1 MKQQTA
7 SVRPYS
13 PAHSARF
20 EDAEVMRR
28 PDVDRVRM
36 FLVIAATLASVLA
49 TMVAAR
55 ALL

>member
-1 MKQQTA
+1 
-7 SVRPYS
+7 
-13 PAHSARF
+13 
-20 EDAEVMRR
+20 MRR